1 MPLST
6 CPETQSTMRLEGQ
19 NIIELK
25 LGPERNSRD
34 SALAELLWFRGELSK
49 LNEQFPN
56 AFWSALVDMN
66 KVSVSQKEA
75 LALNELFPDLL
86 KSDRILRTAVLKAG
100 HTFQVAIR
108 KLLLATTKETGKLKF
123 FEQSE
128 MAREWLYLKMKK

>member
-6 CPETQSTMRLEGQ
+6 CPETQSTMRLEAQ

-25 LGPERNSRD
+25 LGPDRNSQD
-34 SALAELLWFRGELSK
+34 SALAELLWFRGELAK
-49 LNEQFPN
+49 LKEQFPN
-56 AFWSALVDMN
+56 AFWSALVDMS
-66 KVSVSQKEA
+66 KVAVSQKEA
-75 LALNELFPDLL
+75 LALNELFSDLL